1 MNTSYRSVLLALVL
15 STIFLMACGSESESG
30 SSSLNSDSSAVTL
43 TESDYPL
50 EKLNL
55 PPGFKVSIFA
65 EVENARSLA
74 MSSSGVIYVG
84 NRSADKVYAL
94 KDTNGDWIAD
104 DKYIIDEDLM
114 MPNGVAYK
122 DGDLY
127 VAEVSKVWRY
137 KNIEANLS
145 NPPEPELV
153 YDEYPTEG
161 HHGWKYIAFGP
172 DGKLYVP
179 VGAPCNICKSDDPVF
194 ASITRI
200 NADGTGLEII
210 AEGIRNTVGFAWHPE
225 TKELWFTDNGRD
237 MMGDNVPPCELNRV
251 TSSGLHFGYPYCHG
265 SDIADPE
272 FGSERHCNDFKKPS
286 WKFGA
291 HTAPLG
297 MKFYTGNMFPTDYNG
312 DIIVAQHGS
321 WNRSRKVGY
330 RLMRV
335 TVENSATTKAEVFI
349 DGWLND
355 DTQDAWGRPVDVLQ
369 MPDGSLLVSDD
380 FAGVVYRISYEG

>member
-1 MNTSYRSVLLALVL
+1 MNISYRSVLLVLVISITLVL
-15 STIFLMACGSESESG
+15 ACGSESESG
-30 SSSLNSDSSAVTL
+30 SSSLSADSSSVTL

-55 PPGFKVSIFA
+55 PPGFKISVFA

-104 DKYIIDEDLM
+104 DKYIIDEDLR

-137 KNIEANLS
+137 KNIEADLS

-153 YDEYPTEG
+153 YDKYPTEG

-200 NADGTGLEII
+200 NADGTGLEIV
-210 AEGIRNTVGFAWHPE
+210 AEGVRNTVGFAWHPE
-225 TKELWFTDNGRD
+225 TKELWF
-237 MMGDNVPPCELNRV
+237 
-251 TSSGLHFGYPYCHG
+251 
-265 SDIADPE
+265 
-272 FGSERHCNDFKKPS
+272 
-286 WKFGA
+286 
-291 HTAPLG
+291 
-297 MKFYTGNMFPTDYNG
+297 
-312 DIIVAQHGS
+312 
-321 WNRSRKVGY
+321 
-330 RLMRV
+330 
-335 TVENSATTKAEVFI
+335 
-349 DGWLND
+349 
-355 DTQDAWGRPVDVLQ
+355 
-369 MPDGSLLVSDD
+369 
-380 FAGVVYRISYEG
+380 